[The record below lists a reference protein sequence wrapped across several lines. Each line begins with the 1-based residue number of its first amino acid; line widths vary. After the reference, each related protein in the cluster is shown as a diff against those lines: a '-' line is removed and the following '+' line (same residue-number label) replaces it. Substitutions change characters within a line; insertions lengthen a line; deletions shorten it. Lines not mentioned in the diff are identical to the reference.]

1 MVSFDLRRHKTK
13 LGRIMKRLRSMV
25 FFLLSV
31 FILAFLGVDWMADK
45 LIKPPRRDLQDYH
58 REILANARDHGMRIE
73 AFDVRGTPCLL
84 CEPLADPGAAVKGNK
99 LRSELLAQGLALA
112 PWGEIKA
119 TLVLMH
125 GHKGRKEDH
134 LPVAE
139 RFCAAGFRCL
149 LIDLPGHGQNPQT
162 FASFGKTE
170 CVLPDHVLDAA
181 SRQFDFTPQPAGL
194 FGISQGG
201 AIALQAAALNEKQ
214 WFAVAELAGFASLD
228 QVITRQAKSLFGPL
242 ASAADWSV
250 ASLVEQRAGFAP
262 RDIRPVDA
270 AAKLTLPVLIGHGD
284 ADDFVTPDQAKA
296 LFAAVPS
303 TRKQFLNVPG
313 AGHSNVLV
321 TTAPVYATLSRFF
334 LEALPR

>member
-1 MVSFDLRRHKTK
+1 VL
-13 LGRIMKRLRSMV
+13 V
-25 FFLLSV
+25 F
-31 FILAFLGVDWMADK
+31 LAIFAVIAFGALTWMASSR
-45 LIKPPRRDLQDYH
+45 LICPPRRVLQDYH
-58 REILANARDHGMRIE
+58 QEILANAREHGMRVE
-73 AFDVRGTPCLL
+73 SFAVNGTPCLL
-84 CEPLADPGAAVKGNK
+84 CEPLVQPGSAVKGNK
-99 LRSELLAQGLALA
+99 LRAELQAQGLPLA

-119 TLVLMH
+119 TLVLLH
-125 GHKGRKEDH
+125 GHKGCKEDH

-149 LIDLPGHGQNPQT
+149 LIDLPGHGRNPQT
-162 FASFGKTE
+162 FASFGKKE

-181 SRQFDFTPQPAGL
+181 SRRFDFTPQPAGL

-250 ASLVEQRAGFAP
+250 ATLVEQRAGFAP

-270 AAKLTLPVLIGHGD
+270 AAKLTIPVLIGHGD

-303 TRKQFLNVPG
+303 TRKQFLTVPG
-313 AGHSNVLV
+313 AGHSNMLV